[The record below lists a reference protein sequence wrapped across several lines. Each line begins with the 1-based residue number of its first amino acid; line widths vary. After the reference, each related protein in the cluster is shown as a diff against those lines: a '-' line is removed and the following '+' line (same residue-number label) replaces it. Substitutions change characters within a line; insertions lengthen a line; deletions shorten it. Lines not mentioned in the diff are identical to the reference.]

1 MQICQGI
8 VIPNVSF
15 REDDE
20 EAFEGNYVEY
30 LRKDLEGSDTDTRR
44 RAACDFIRTL
54 VDRFPKE
61 TTDIV
66 NSYIL
71 QLLSRYTGNPATE
84 WPVKDCA
91 MHMVMALAV
100 KGKTTA
106 AGATSVNELV
116 NIEQFFEEHVLP
128 ELSTTD
134 VNERPVLKADGLR
147 CVHPSMH
154 AWAELFREVGRS
166 MWYVHVCVVVWLR
179 SGCVWDAGTSTCFV
193 VDCRNRSC

>member
-1 MQICQGI
+1 MQICKGI

-61 TTDIV
+61 TTEIV
-66 NSYIL
+66 NSYIA
-71 QLLSRYTGNPATE
+71 QLLATYASSPE
-84 WPVKDCA
+84 NQWRMKDCA

-100 KGKTTA
+100 KGKTA
-106 AGATSVNELV
+106 VAGATSVNELV

-128 ELSTTD
+128 ELSTSD
-134 VNERPVLKADGLR
+134 VNERLVLKADGLR
-147 CVHPSMH
+147 CALLYAVSYTHLTLPTK
-154 AWAELFREVGRS
+154 A
-166 MWYVHVCVVVWLR
+166 
-179 SGCVWDAGTSTCFV
+179 
-193 VDCRNRSC
+193 